1 MHNEQD
7 LKNTPEYRSGMFRI
21 VTCPVCGYPTLDMY
35 WICEHCGWEYDI
47 ELQTEDAESPCN
59 GMSLRAYRE
68 LYKTGGISM
77 NVTICSRK
85 AAEELLRTDT
95 LSRTAVISFCDPP
108 SVGKPAPTPPL
119 DYAGKAAR
127 VFTVVVHDLDLT
139 ALPDVG
145 LDYDTYMPEAD
156 ALAAF
161 ICQARAD
168 GLDILCQ
175 CEYGQSRSAACVQAS
190 GDGLEL
196 PQVFTVVVHDLDL
209 TALPDVG
216 LDYDTYM
223 PEADALAAFICQ
235 ARSDGLDILCQCEY
249 GQSRS
254 AACAAA
260 ILEYF
265 NGTGTSV
272 FADYRY
278 YPNQVVYHKIMD
290 ALTRYGQEAQ
300 PSA

>member
-1 MHNEQD
+1 
-7 LKNTPEYRSGMFRI
+7 MFRI
-21 VTCPVCGYPTLDMY
+21 VTCPVCGHPTLDMY

-47 ELQTEDAESPCN
+47 ELQAEDEESPCN

-108 SVGKPAPTPPL
+108 SVGKPAPMPPL

-156 ALAAF
+156 AL
-161 ICQARAD
+161 
-168 GLDILCQ
+168 
-175 CEYGQSRSAACVQAS
+175 
-190 GDGLEL
+190 
-196 PQVFTVVVHDLDL
+196 
-209 TALPDVG
+209 
-216 LDYDTYM
+216 
-223 PEADALAAFICQ
+223 
-235 ARSDGLDILCQCEY
+235 
-249 GQSRS
+249 
-254 AACAAA
+254 
-260 ILEYF
+260 
-265 NGTGTSV
+265 
-272 FADYRY
+272 
-278 YPNQVVYHKIMD
+278 
-290 ALTRYGQEAQ
+290 TRYGPETQ
-300 PSA
+300 SST

>member
-47 ELQTEDAESPCN
+47 ELQTEDEESPCN

-108 SVGKPAPTPPL
+108 SVGKPVPTPPL

-145 LDYDTYMPEAD
+145 LDYDTYMPEAGR
-156 ALAAF
+156 AGGVYLSGKGGRAGYPFASASTGRAA
-161 ICQARAD
+161 AP
-168 GLDILCQ
+168 
-175 CEYGQSRSAACVQAS
+175 AAP
-190 GDGLEL
+190 L
-196 PQVFTVVVHDLDL
+196 PQFWSIS
-209 TALPDVG
+209 TAPAFPSLP
-216 LDYDTYM
+216 
-223 PEADALAAFICQ
+223 
-235 ARSDGLDILCQCEY
+235 
-249 GQSRS
+249 
-254 AACAAA
+254 
-260 ILEYF
+260 
-265 NGTGTSV
+265 N
-272 FADYRY
+272 YRY

-290 ALTRYGQEAQ
+290 ALTRYGPETQ
-300 PSA
+300 SST

>member
-47 ELQTEDAESPCN
+47 ELQTEDEESPCN

-145 LDYDTYMPEAD
+145 LNYDTYMPEAD

-175 CEYGQSRSAACVQAS
+175 CEYGQSRSAAC
-190 GDGLEL
+190 
-196 PQVFTVVVHDLDL
+196 
-209 TALPDVG
+209 
-216 LDYDTYM
+216 
-223 PEADALAAFICQ
+223 
-235 ARSDGLDILCQCEY
+235 
-249 GQSRS
+249 
-254 AACAAA
+254 AAA

-265 NGTGTSV
+265 DGTGISI

-290 ALTRYGQEAQ
+290 ALTRYGPETQ
-300 PSA
+300 SST